1 MFKAFK
7 EMKKKTL
14 SREITVLT
22 VRTTVISMLL
32 LGVAVILVFF
42 LYFFNDARGNM
53 EQILQDTTGQFKS
66 RMQYLEERA
75 VIMRHNAVL
84 QGFFGADS
92 YDRDE
97 AEAQLAFSA
106 DLFSNSNLVS
116 QSPFLHSIY
125 LFNSRDEFLSEEFY
139 PMTVSETREKEESYR
154 RLAAAF
160 RASPQQYCTMTDGG
174 ELYVCFRIFDEQM
187 QEVGLCVMGISRQTA
202 DMLLSGLQ
210 DYDDAAWAI
219 LSEDGTILTSFGPQP
234 AVEALLEKRGE
245 RTGSGTVNGAS
256 VLYSA
261 DTCGFG
267 TEVIAAVGRNNV
279 YILLKPIMVT
289 LLAAFLLAMA
299 LAVITALAF
308 SYRFT
313 RPLNRLAENI
323 RAFGQEDFDV
333 RMEDYPI
340 QEFHDIG
347 VVFNEM
353 AEKLQYLITQVYE
366 RQLLA
371 TQAQVKYLQSQINP
385 HFQSNILAMLSIR
398 AKSAGDEELYRQLL
412 AFSRLT
418 QGKIFRRKNIRI
430 RVAEEM
436 ELVEFYLYLQKG
448 RFQDKISYDI
458 RYGSESVKE
467 DLIPRLLIEPLVEN
481 AVSHGIEPKNGSGH
495 VLVDIFEREDRLHIL
510 VEDDG
515 VGFDQAAYEREE
527 SPEKEWN
534 EEIEHT
540 HTGLENTRRL
550 LHVLYGG
557 AYRMDITRKEETWT
571 CVEVEIPIERGGD
584 DVESDRGG

>member
-32 LGVAVILVFF
+32 LGIAVILVFF
-42 LYFFNDARGNM
+42 LYFFNDARENM

-84 QGFFGADS
+84 QGFFGTDS

-125 LFNSRDEFLSEEFY
+125 LFNSRDEFVSEEFY

-174 ELYVCFRIFDEQM
+174 ELYVCFRILDEQM

-202 DMLLSGLQ
+202 DMLLAGLQ

-234 AVEALLEKRGE
+234 AVEGLLEKRGE
-245 RTGSGTVNGAS
+245 RTGSGTVNGAG

-261 DTCGFG
+261 ETGGFG

-385 HFQSNILAMLSIR
+385 HFQSNILSMLSIR

-458 RYGSESVKE
+458 RYGSESVKD

-495 VLVDIFEREDRLHIL
+495 VLVDIFERADRLHIL

-515 VGFDQAAYEREE
+515 VGFDQTAYEREE

-550 LHVLYGG
+550 LHVLYGD
-557 AYRMDITRKEETWT
+557 AYRMDITRKEEKWT

>member
-42 LYFFNDARGNM
+42 LYFFHDARENM

-84 QGFFGADS
+84 QGFFGSDS

-187 QEVGLCVMGISRQTA
+187 QEVGICVMGISRQTA
-202 DMLLSGLQ
+202 DMLLAGLQ

-219 LSEDGTILTSFGPQP
+219 LSEDGTILTSYGPQP
-234 AVEALLEKRGE
+234 AVETLLEKRGE
-245 RTGSGTVNGAS
+245 RTGSATVNGAS

-261 DTCGFG
+261 DTGGFG

-371 TQAQVKYLQSQINP
+371 TKAQVKYLQSQINP
-385 HFQSNILAMLSIR
+385 HFQSNILSMLSIR

-495 VLVDIFEREDRLHIL
+495 VLVDIFERGDRLHIL

-557 AYRMDITRKEETWT
+557 AYRMDITRKEEKWT
-571 CVEVEIPIERGGD
+571 CVEVEIPIERGED